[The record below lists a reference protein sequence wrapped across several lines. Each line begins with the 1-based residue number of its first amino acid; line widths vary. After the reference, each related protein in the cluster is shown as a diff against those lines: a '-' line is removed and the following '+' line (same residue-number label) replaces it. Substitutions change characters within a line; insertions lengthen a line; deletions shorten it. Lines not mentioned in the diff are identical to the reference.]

1 MARISSYDNEV
12 NPKLSDKL
20 IGTSVGENPVD
31 STLNFTLQSVLSLFS
46 EHITL
51 QDVLDAG
58 NTATQDI
65 NLTGEI
71 NTTDVVTTSLIVN
84 GTSELNGAVTLQSAN
99 ILSGLGVNGDADFQT
114 ASFNNDVTF
123 YNPTTFEDTIIVPNI
138 QFANPA
144 VSGEKVLAWNNTDGT
159 LDLGLKGGNVT
170 LQIGQEEVALVV
182 NKSGIDLLEADF
194 KVVKVLGAQGQRL
207 SVDLAQADNDINSAT
222 TLGVVTETILNNAE
236 GFITTVGMVN
246 NINATGAKSFG
257 GLETWN
263 DGDVLYLDPV
273 NAGYMTNVK
282 PITPA
287 HLITI
292 GYVVNAANNGKIY
305 VKIDNGYEL
314 DELHDVKITTPA
326 GNDLLAYNAVTGF
339 WRNVDIK
346 EVGGVTTS
354 PGVSNYVT
362 KFNSSST
369 IKPSTLIFDNGTGVG
384 IGTTTINEI
393 LNVEGKLALNNSTNS
408 ISIGVNTGGTGNQCI
423 AIGPSAL
430 SVSTGVSNVALG
442 FRALRDNT
450 SGAQNIAIGLDS
462 LQQNTSGANN
472 IALGARAMIINTTGI
487 QNVSIG
493 TESMEANI
501 TGSGNSA
508 LGFRALEDN
517 NNGTGNVAIGRY
529 ALQANASGISNT
541 AVGQNSLESNTTGG
555 YNVAIG
561 QSSMGQNTSGVNNIA
576 IGYESLLQNTVGD
589 NNIAIGESA
598 LLSNTAGSNH
608 IAIGAG
614 ALEVANGNRNVAV
627 GAGALG
633 NLLNVGFNTAIG
645 NEAGKFSSSG
655 NNTNS
660 TSSVFIGSGARSKN
674 TNDSNTIVI
683 GVNVFGNGSN
693 TTTIGNTS
701 QTALYFGG
709 NGAGLVL
716 KSPNGTSYKITVD
729 DSGNLVTT
737 AI

>member
-1 MARISSYDNEV
+1 MAINFSYPEIESLTSGDLFVVTDISQNNATKSI
-12 NPKLSDKL
+12 KAGSLSNY
-20 IGTSVGENPVD
+20 IRTNVS
-31 STLNFTLQSVLSLFS
+31 
-46 EHITL
+46 L
-51 QDVLDAG
+51 QDVLNVN

-71 NTTDVVTTSLIVN
+71 NTTDVITTSLIVN

-99 ILSGLGVNGDADFQT
+99 ISNGLIVNGDADFQT
-114 ASFNNDVTF
+114 AGFNGDVAF
-123 YNPTTFEDTIIVPNI
+123 YNPTTFEDTIIVHDI
-138 QFANPA
+138 QFASPA

-159 LDLGLKGGNVT
+159 LNLGLKGGNVT

-182 NKSGIDLLEADF
+182 NKSGVDLLEADF
-194 KVVKVLGAQGQRL
+194 KVVKVLGAQGQKL
-207 SVDLAQADNDINSAT
+207 SVDLAQADNDVNSAT

-236 GFITTVGMVN
+236 GFITTTGMVN

-314 DELHDVKITTPA
+314 DELHDVKITAPT
-326 GNDLLAYNAVTGF
+326 GNDLLAYNAITGF

-354 PGVSNYVT
+354 PGVSNYIT

-408 ISIGVNTGGTGNQCI
+408 ISIGKVTGGTGIQNV
-423 AIGPSAL
+423 AVGSSAL
-430 SVSTGVSNVALG
+430 SVSTGANNIALG

-450 SGAQNIAIGLDS
+450 TG
-462 LQQNTSGANN
+462 NTNVAVGSESM
-472 IALGARAMIINTTGI
+472 RFNTTG
-487 QNVSIG
+487 N
-493 TESMEANI
+493 
-501 TGSGNSA
+501 GNSA
-508 LGFRALEDN
+508 LGYRALDQN
-517 NNGTGNVAIGRY
+517 LSGSGNTAVGRY
-529 ALQANASGISNT
+529 ALQFNASGTSNT

-555 YNVAIG
+555 YNVAVG
-561 QSSMGQNTSGVNNIA
+561 QSSLGTNTSGVNNVA
-576 IGYESLLQNTVGD
+576 IGYESLLQNTVGN

-598 LLSNTAGSNH
+598 LLSNTTGSNH
-608 IAIGAG
+608 VAIGAG
-614 ALEVANGNRNVAV
+614 ALVVANGNRNVAI
-627 GAGALG
+627 GTDALG

-660 TSSVFIGSGARSKN
+660 VSSVFIGSGTRAKN
-674 TNDSNTIVI
+674 TNDNNTIVI
-683 GVNVFGNGSN
+683 GTSTIGNGSN
-693 TTTIGNTS
+693 TTTIGNTGH
-701 QTALYFGG
+701 TALYFGG
-709 NGAGLVL
+709 DGAGLVL

-729 DSGNLVTT
+729 NSGNLVTT